1 MASISRK
8 DFLKKFGLGLG
19 LAVATPVNALFAA
32 HLDDDNLSDEK
43 KQFLSEYEQWLIE
56 FNAFVEKRNENL
68 LDETNN
74 KRLMELSAE
83 ADKRKPLLE
92 QHMKDPRFADY
103 FNTITASITQHI
115 QS

>member
-1 MASISRK
+1 MALISRK

-19 LAVATPVNALFAA
+19 LAVATPVNALFVE
-32 HLDDDNLSDEK
+32 HLDDNDLSDEK
-43 KQFLSEYEQWLIE
+43 KQFLSEYEVWLLE

-68 LDETNN
+68 LDKTNN

-115 QS
+115 KS